1 MVYSLP
7 LTLLDNL
14 TGVMGRIEAAAHR
27 AGRDPSR
34 VELVAVTKTAGT
46 EAIGELAGS
55 GRIRHLGE
63 SRVQDGQAKRRAL
76 EGRLPPLTWRMIGH
90 LQRNKARA
98 ALETFDTIDSLDS
111 IALAETLHKQLAE
124 TGRTLPVLV
133 QVKLTERETQGG
145 ISPQAVEEFLEKLK
159 AFDRLSP
166 GGLMAIAP
174 TADPV
179 EAVRPHFR
187 RMRELFERSFPGGGI
202 LSMGMSGDF
211 EIAVEEGASMVRVG
225 SVLFD
230 RMQRFYAGSNTYAS
244 GSLKRGGSSPA
255 GAGRESSSEATE

>member
-1 MVYSLP
+1 MTILE
-7 LTLLDNL
+7 NL
-14 TGVMGRIEAAAHR
+14 TRVNDRIQAAALR

-46 EAIGELAGS
+46 EAIGELARS

-76 EGRLPPLTWRMIGH
+76 EGSLPPLTWRLIGR

-98 ALETFDTIDSLDS
+98 ALEVFDTIDSLDS
-111 IALAETLHKQLAE
+111 IPLAEALQKQLGGG
-124 TGRTLPVLV
+124 GRIVPVLV

-145 ISPQAVEEFLEKLK
+145 VSPEQVKEFLEKLK
-159 AFDRLSP
+159 EYDRLSP
-166 GGLMAIAP
+166 KGLMAIAP
-174 TADPV
+174 MADSP

-187 RMRELFERSFPGGGI
+187 RLREVFERSFSGGGI

-211 EIAVEEGASMVRVG
+211 EVAVEEGATMVRVG
-225 SVLFD
+225 SALF
-230 RMQRFYAGSNTYAS
+230 N
-244 GSLKRGGSSPA
+244 
-255 GAGRESSSEATE
+255 